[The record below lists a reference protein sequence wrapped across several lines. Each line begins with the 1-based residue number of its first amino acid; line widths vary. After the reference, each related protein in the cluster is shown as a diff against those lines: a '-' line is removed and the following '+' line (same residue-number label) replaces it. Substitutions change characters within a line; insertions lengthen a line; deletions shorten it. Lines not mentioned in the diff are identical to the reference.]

1 MTPCVRIKS
10 AFDPHS
16 IARAKFSPRVI
27 FLAALAILNSL
38 QAQPNWPQFRGPS
51 GAGIAAEG
59 KPPIHF
65 GSATNLLWKTELP
78 PGNSS
83 PCIWGDRIVLT
94 TFTEGKLE
102 TLCLDRRDGKAIWR
116 QSSPAEKAEPTH
128 RLGNPATPTPATDG
142 ERVYVYFG
150 SFGLLAYDFA
160 GKEIWRKQLA
170 PPVVEF
176 GTSASPVLAGDL
188 VILSCDQDLGSYLI
202 AVDRATGKTVWKT
215 DRAEF
220 RRSFATP
227 FVWRHGGDEEL
238 IVPGSLWLKSYN
250 LKDGTERWT
259 VRGTSRV
266 ACSSPAAGGEML
278 FSASWNVGGDESDR
292 ITMPSFDEFA
302 AEHDTNKDGV
312 LSRDEIPAG
321 PIRDRFSQID
331 LNKDGV
337 ATPEEW
343 KNMAEMFAK
352 AGNALL
358 AIRPGGRG
366 DITTTHVAWKS
377 TRSLP
382 YVSSP
387 LFYEGRVYTMKN
399 GGLASCYDAKTGKV
413 FYQDERVGAPGDYYS
428 SAVAAAGNIYVASQ
442 NGVVVVLRAGEQFE
456 VLARNELGE
465 QIMATP
471 AIVDGKIYLRTEKQ
485 FFAFGR

>member
-1 MTPCVRIKS
+1 MKFFAPFAPLRDG
-10 AFDPHS
+10 A
-16 IARAKFSPRVI
+16 IALFVAT
-27 FLAALAILNSL
+27 LLNANSL
-38 QAQPNWPQFRGPS
+38 HAESNWPQFRGPNGS
-51 GAGIAAEG
+51 GIAADG

-65 GSATNLLWKTELP
+65 GLTTNLIWKTNLP

-83 PCIWGDRIVLT
+83 PCIWSDRIFLT
-94 TFTEGKLE
+94 AFADGKLE
-102 TLCLDRRDGKAIWR
+102 TLCLDRRDGKILWR
-116 QSSPAEKAEPTH
+116 QTAPTEKTEPTH

-142 ERVYVYFG
+142 RRVYVYFG

-160 GKEIWRKQLA
+160 GKEVWRKPLA
-170 PPVVEF
+170 TPVVEF
-176 GTSASPVLAGDL
+176 GTSASPILAGEM
-188 VILSCDQDLGSYLI
+188 VILVCDQDLGSYLL
-202 AVDRATGKTVWKT
+202 AVESATGKTIWKT

-227 FVWRHGGDEEL
+227 FVWRHGGGEEL

-250 LKDGTERWT
+250 LKDGSERWT

-266 ACSSPAAGGEML
+266 ACSSPVAGDEML
-278 FSASWNVGGDESDR
+278 FSASWNVGGDASDR

-321 PIRDRFSQID
+321 PIRDRFNQID
-331 LNKDGV
+331 LNKDGL

-366 DITTTHVAWKS
+366 DITATHVTWSS

-387 LFYEGRVYTMKN
+387 LFYEGRLYTMKN
-399 GGLASCYDAKTGKV
+399 GGLASCYDAKTGKA

-442 NGVVVVLRAGEQFE
+442 NGVIVVLGAGEKFE
-456 VLARNELGE
+456 MLARTDFGE

-471 AIVDGKIYLRTEKQ
+471 AIVDGKIYVRTEKQ
-485 FFAFGR
+485 LCAFGR